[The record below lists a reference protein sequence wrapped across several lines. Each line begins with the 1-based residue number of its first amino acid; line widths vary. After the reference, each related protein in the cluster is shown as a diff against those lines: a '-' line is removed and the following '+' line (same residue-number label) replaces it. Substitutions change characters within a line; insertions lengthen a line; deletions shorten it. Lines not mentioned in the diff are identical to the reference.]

1 VTITISDAIVA
12 GQTALGI
19 ELGSTRIKAVLTAP
33 DHTPV
38 AAGSHDWENQLVD
51 RMWTFSLEALW
62 TGLGMFAVWG
72 AMISILLPNH
82 VQLIEF
88 GRFLRAP
95 TPARSSR

>member
-1 VTITISDAIVA
+1 VVITISDAIVA

-19 ELGSTRIKAVLTAP
+19 ELGSTRIKAVLTGP
-33 DHTPV
+33 DRPPV

-51 RMWTFSLEALW
+51 RMWTYSLEALW

-88 GRFLRAP
+88 GRFSRAP

>member
-19 ELGSTRIKAVLTAP
+19 ELGSTRIKAVLTGP

-51 RMWTFSLEALW
+51 RMWTYSLEAVW
-62 TGLGMFAVWG
+62 SGLQSCYA
-72 AMISILLPNH
+72 ALAAD
-82 VQLIEF
+82 VQRRYDVAR
-88 GRFLRAP
+88 GRR
-95 TPARSSR
+95 